1 MTYIESIFVPWFTQ
15 LTVVFFFVSGLIA
28 LAVGVGLIACTAWT
42 LEFAASI
49 NRWAA
54 AQSALRWVATE
65 RDVERPL
72 QRHARVFGA
81 LLIAGGAFVLIA
93 GPETRGFITKF
104 ALHPVNVDWIG
115 TAVNRVLIT
124 GNVFAI
130 VLGIVLS
137 VLLIVKSMGVGRAR
151 RFNVIMPHRVL
162 GSITLVGPV
171 ARFDA
176 FRRDYLAGLITA
188 AAQGITQ
195 RISETSEPRL
205 DP

>member
-49 NRWAA
+49 NRWAS

-72 QRHARVFGA
+72 QRHARVFGVV
-81 LLIAGGAFVLIA
+81 LIAGGAFVLIA
-93 GPETRGFITKF
+93 GPETRGFITNF

-130 VLGIVLS
+130 VLGIVL
-137 VLLIVKSMGVGRAR
+137 LLFPTSLGAIEARANRPVSSNAIDNQVR
-151 RFNVIMPHRVL
+151 RNPQ
-162 GSITLVGPV
+162 
-171 ARFDA
+171 
-176 FRRDYLAGLITA
+176 LAGWLIA
-188 AAQGITQ
+188 AGALFIVIDFGLLLFG
-195 RISETSEPRL
+195 S
-205 DP
+205 

>member
-72 QRHARVFGA
+72 QRHARVFGI

-93 GPETRGFITKF
+93 GPETRGFMTKF

-130 VLGIVLS
+130 VLGIVL
-137 VLLIVKSMGVGRAR
+137 LLFPTALGAIEARANRPVSSNAIDNQVR
-151 RFNVIMPHRVL
+151 RNPQ
-162 GSITLVGPV
+162 
-171 ARFDA
+171 
-176 FRRDYLAGLITA
+176 LAGWLIA
-188 AAQGITQ
+188 AGALFIVIDFG
-195 RISETSEPRL
+195 L
-205 DP
+205 VLFGG